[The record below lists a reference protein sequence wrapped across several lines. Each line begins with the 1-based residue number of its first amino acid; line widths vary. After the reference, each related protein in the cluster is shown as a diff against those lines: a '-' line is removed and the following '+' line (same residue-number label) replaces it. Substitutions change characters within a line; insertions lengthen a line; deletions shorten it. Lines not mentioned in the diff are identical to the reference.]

1 MMDFN
6 SIRKYIKK
14 LLLSWFN
21 NKPVLNKFSE
31 TDGNLFYDNI
41 QITSN
46 DAVSDEEKST
56 INSIIDNI
64 K

>member
-1 MMDFN
+1 M
-6 SIRKYIKK
+6 YIKEK
-14 LLLSWFN
+14 WEIIGNTKIDLSDYVT
-21 NKPVLNKFSE
+21 K

-46 DAVSDEEKST
+46 DAVSDEEKSM